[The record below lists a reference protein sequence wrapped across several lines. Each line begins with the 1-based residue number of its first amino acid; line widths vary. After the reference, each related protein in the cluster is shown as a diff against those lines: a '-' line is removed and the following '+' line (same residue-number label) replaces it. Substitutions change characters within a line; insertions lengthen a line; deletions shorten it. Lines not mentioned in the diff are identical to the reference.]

1 MSVRITPLALLLG
14 LAAAPV
20 AAQGRPNFIANL
32 GFTSSTI
39 GGSDATKDFKS
50 RSGFFGGLGV
60 QVPFTDAMS
69 GRFEVNYVTKG
80 VELPGDTEARNGVQT
95 AYVDVP
101 VMVQYTLGDQT
112 SSLRPAIFVG
122 PSVGFEVSCN
132 QQILTSTGF
141 YNQTQC
147 IEPPTRNKV
156 TFDFTVGGQVGIS
169 HFVLGLRY
177 AYGFTRILK
186 DSDQP
191 SYKNRVFAVTAGYTF

>member
-1 MSVRITPLALLLG
+1 MSVRITALALLLG
-14 LAAAPV
+14 LAAAPA
-20 AAQGRPNFIANL
+20 AAQGRHNFIANL
-32 GFTSSTI
+32 GFSSSTI
-39 GGSDATKDFKS
+39 GGSDATQDFQS
-50 RSGFFGGLGV
+50 RNGVFGGLGV
-60 QVPFTDAMS
+60 QLPFTDAMS
-69 GRFEVNYVTKG
+69 GRFEVNYVQKG

-95 AYVDVP
+95 AYIDVP
-101 VMVQYTLGDQT
+101 VMVQYTMGDQT
-112 SSLRPAIFVG
+112 SSLRPALFAG